1 MTGINLN
8 VQNSYAALY
17 SASQTQTENSAGSAS
32 ITKPTIAAAS
42 LGEKLTLSAEAIAL
56 SLQTSS
62 PIPTEETPLGGG
74 PGVRPPSDSHFGGGP
89 GVRPPS
95 DSQFGGGPG
104 VRPPA

>member
-17 SASQTQTENSAGSAS
+17 TASQTQTDNSAGSAS

-42 LGEKLTLSAEAIAL
+42 PGEKLTLSAEAIAL
-56 SLQTSS
+56 SQQ
-62 PIPTEETPLGGG
+62 PVPTVETPL
-74 PGVRPPSDSHFGGGP
+74 GGGP